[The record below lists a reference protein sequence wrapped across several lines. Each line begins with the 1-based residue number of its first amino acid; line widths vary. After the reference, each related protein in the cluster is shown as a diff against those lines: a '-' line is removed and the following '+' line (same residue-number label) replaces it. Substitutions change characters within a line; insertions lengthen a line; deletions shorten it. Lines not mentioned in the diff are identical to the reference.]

1 MARWL
6 LRALVRLVY
15 AVVVVALFVASAYL
29 SFSLFIRRG
38 VTPVPNLVGLELD
51 RASERLADQ
60 GLRLRH
66 QRGTDRF
73 SEGVPAGRVLDQ
85 RPGPGSIAT
94 VISVIASRPVRNSTR
109 CSAIPAC
116 CRTISSTAAG

>member
-38 VTPVPNLVGLELD
+38 VTPVPNLVGLCLLYTSPSPRD
-51 RASERLADQ
+51 S
-60 GLRLRH
+60 
-66 QRGTDRF
+66 
-73 SEGVPAGRVLDQ
+73 
-85 RPGPGSIAT
+85 
-94 VISVIASRPVRNSTR
+94 
-109 CSAIPAC
+109 
-116 CRTISSTAAG
+116 